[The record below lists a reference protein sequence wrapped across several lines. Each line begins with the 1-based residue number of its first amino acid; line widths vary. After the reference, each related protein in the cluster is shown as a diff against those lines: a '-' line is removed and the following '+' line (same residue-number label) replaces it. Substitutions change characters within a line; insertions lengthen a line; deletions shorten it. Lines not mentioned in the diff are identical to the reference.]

1 MITPNLKSRRD
12 ATGRAPVVGYLG
24 WHGRGNLG
32 DDAIYDAVRAQLQG
46 ATFVDLPRFPNER
59 MRATA
64 TGLNRS
70 LRHGVQMLGGG
81 TLVGTRY
88 FRRLA
93 KRGLTLT
100 KANGSFAIG
109 VGVEDPVFDRRQY
122 GSDAD
127 ELRRWVPLLSEFRTV
142 TVRGPRSAELLSEA
156 GLNVEVSGDPALLLP
171 RPDVVAEDGLI
182 GLNLGFGDDD
192 LWGQDPTMVAHEM
205 SLAVTQLSSQGHRF
219 VGILMNRAD
228 ERWTRL
234 ALNGIAADIVM
245 PADARAATRE
255 LARCSVA
262 IVSRLHAGILAA
274 ISGTP
279 VVSLEYLPKC
289 RDFARSIGD
298 ERSLIRTD
306 KLRSAAVVDR
316 VGNALAD
323 SSSIRTGTQAAVAEL
338 RQRLENEYTAVRH
351 QLGATC

>member
-12 ATGRAPVVGYLG
+12 TISRAPIVGYLG

-32 DDAIYDAVRAQLQG
+32 DDAIYDAVRAQLPG
-46 ATFVDLPRFPNER
+46 TTFLDVPRFPHEV
-59 MRATA
+59 MRASA

-93 KRGLTLT
+93 KRGLALT
-100 KANGSFAIG
+100 KANGSYAIG

-127 ELRRWVPLLSEFRTV
+127 ELKRWVPLLSEFRTV
-142 TVRGPRSAELLSEA
+142 SVRGPRSAELLSDV

-192 LWGQDPTMVAHEM
+192 LWGQDPAMVAHEM

-228 ERWTRL
+228 DRWTRL
-234 ALNGIAADIVM
+234 ALNGIGAEIVM
-245 PADARAATRE
+245 PADARDATRE

-274 ISGTP
+274 ISATP

-306 KLRSAAVVDR
+306 KLRSTVVVDH
-316 VGNALAD
+316 VGSALAD
-323 SSSIRTGTQAAVAEL
+323 SSTIRARTQAAVEEL
-338 RQRLENEYTAVRH
+338 RRRLEIEYTAVRH
-351 QLGATC
+351 QLGVPC